1 MKAFVNEMKLLEERK
16 DFIFNRSENHY
27 WNITGRR
34 KYPELY
40 QTIQPILEKNKLKS
54 KDFYN
59 VVVKNW
65 DFLGKNCSVG

>member
-16 DFIFNRSENHY
+16 DFIFNTSENHY

-34 KYPELY
+34 KYLELY
-40 QTIQPILEKNKLKS
+40 QTIKQILEKSKVKS

-65 DFLGKNCSVG
+65 DFLGKNCPVG